1 MSIRRW
7 ITSPLQCALSDCVA
21 LGNLER
27 LTSIL
32 DAFFGAGVRVG
43 NEQDRDG
50 DTVMHVAARDL
61 YDAVLC
67 AKVLN
72 NGGSQS
78 LYVQNVDGFTPLEE
92 AMLRQG
98 HDGVVLAIER
108 FMRRG
113 ARGG

>member
-1 MSIRRW
+1 
-7 ITSPLQCALSDCVA
+7 
-21 LGNLER
+21 
-27 LTSIL
+27 
-32 DAFFGAGVRVG
+32 
-43 NEQDRDG
+43 
-50 DTVMHVAARDL
+50 MHVVVKYVNAAGF
-61 YDAVLC
+61 C
-67 AKVLN
+67 TKILN
-72 NGGSQS
+72 NGGDKS